1 MVSSEGSQAQTEDW
15 LLDHGPRE
23 LELLF
28 RAIVFHPSA
37 PILIADW
44 LCQLGLAH
52 FDRLI
57 WPTLSC

>member
-1 MVSSEGSQAQTEDW
+1 MSPSICF
-15 LLDHGPRE
+15 
-23 LELLF
+23 LE
-28 RAIVFHPSA
+28 
-37 PILIADW
+37 ADGQEACRPLTPNAVRDCS